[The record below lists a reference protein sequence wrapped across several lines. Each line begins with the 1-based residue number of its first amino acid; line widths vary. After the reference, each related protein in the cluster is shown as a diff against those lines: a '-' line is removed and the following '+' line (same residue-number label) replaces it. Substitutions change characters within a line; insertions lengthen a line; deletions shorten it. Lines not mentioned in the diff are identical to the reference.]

1 MNADDISVISLPDV
15 SSNGHLEE
23 KKEAKPNSREDMKVS
38 YWNILYL
45 FAILAF
51 CTVYGTATFLIPRSN
66 SIFYQSH

>member
-38 YWNILYL
+38 YWKLMSSKP
-45 FAILAF
+45 
-51 CTVYGTATFLIPRSN
+51 LIIEKIGNKPLK
-66 SIFYQSH
+66 